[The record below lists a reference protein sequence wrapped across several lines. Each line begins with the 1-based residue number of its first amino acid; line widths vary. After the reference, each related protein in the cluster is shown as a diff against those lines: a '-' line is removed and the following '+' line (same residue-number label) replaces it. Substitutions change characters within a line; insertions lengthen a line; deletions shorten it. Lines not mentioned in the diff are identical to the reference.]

1 MNDGKNDGKDPS
13 EAASGPKTGGKV
25 DPITLSVMWSG
36 LVSIADDMGAALR
49 RTAFSEAVRE
59 GDDFSAGLFD
69 RHGRMIAQGN
79 LSVGHLGA
87 MPYAVKH
94 VLEHYP
100 AETMR
105 PGDCIILNDSFLGSG
120 HYPDI
125 YMTTPVFVDEAL
137 VGFAVNSAHHVDMGG
152 AVPGSQIVTG
162 VTEAFQEGLR
172 ILPVRIVREGELQ
185 EDMLRLILG
194 NVRLPDIVK
203 GDLLA
208 QRSTNAVGAQRL
220 ARMVR
225 DYGLAVVE
233 EAIEEILNRSEARMR
248 ELIAEIPDGT
258 YVNEDF
264 MDDSGVGTE
273 PIRFHVAVT
282 VEGERIAVDFAGSSE
297 QVASGINSYINYTRA
312 YAVFA
317 VKVFTDPHLPHNDGV
332 IRVVDIRAPEGSFF
346 NPVFPAPSSG
356 RAVLQ
361 VRIFESIC
369 GALAQV
375 LPQRAMAGLSHW
387 SNPIIGGTDDRTGK
401 PFVFY
406 DLVLGGYGGQA
417 EKDGQEG
424 LCPVFNASNIPVE
437 VQESHSPVL
446 VRRLELMPD
455 TGGAGKHRG
464 GCAVRK
470 DLELRA
476 ENAVV
481 SLLGDRHRFQPKGLF
496 KGQPGAL
503 ARTVLNPDGAAEELH
518 SKEVRKLKRGDVLS
532 IQLSGGGG
540 FGDPAERDPAAVRED
555 VADGYISPEAA
566 KRLYGVEV

>member
-1 MNDGKNDGKDPS
+1 MSTP
-13 EAASGPKTGGKV
+13 AAGV
-25 DPITLSVMWSG
+25 DPITLSVLWSG

-59 GDDFSAGLFD
+59 GDDFSAALFD

-87 MPYAVKH
+87 MPYAVQH
-94 VLEHYP
+94 VLAHYP
-100 AETMR
+100 AESMR
-105 PGDCIILNDSFLGSG
+105 PGDCILLNDSFLGSG
-120 HYPDI
+120 HYPDC
-125 YMTTPVFVDEAL
+125 YLTSPVFLDDRL

-172 ILPVRIVREGELQ
+172 ILPVRIIREGELQ

-194 NVRLPDIVK
+194 NVRLPEIVK

-208 QRSTNAVGAQRL
+208 QRNTNAVGAQRL
-220 ARMVR
+220 VKMMR
-225 DYGLAVVE
+225 DYGQEAV
-233 EAIEEILNRSEARMR
+233 EATIEEILQRSEARMR
-248 ELIAEIPDGT
+248 ELIAEIPDGR

-264 MDDSGVGTE
+264 MDDAGVDTE
-273 PIRFHVAVT
+273 PIRFRASVEVAGDHLT
-282 VEGERIAVDFAGSSE
+282 VDFAGSSE
-297 QVASGINSYINYTRA
+297 QVARGLNSYINYTRA

-317 VKVFTDPHLPHNDGV
+317 VKVFTDPHLPHNDGA
-332 IRVVDIRAPEGSFF
+332 IRAVDIVAPEGSFF
-346 NPVFPAPSSG
+346 NPRYPAPSSG

-361 VRIFESIC
+361 VRIFETIC

-375 LPQRAMAGLSHW
+375 LPRRAMAGFSHW

-406 DLVLGGYGGQA
+406 DLIMGGYGGRA
-417 EKDGQEG
+417 DADGQEA

-446 VRRLELMPD
+446 VRRLEFISD
-455 TGGAGKHRG
+455 TGGAGEHRG

-470 DLELRA
+470 DLEVRA
-476 ENAVV
+476 GHAVA

-496 KGQPGAL
+496 GGQPGAL
-503 ARTVLNPDGAAEELH
+503 ARTVLNPDGAAELLQ
-518 SKEVRKLKRGDVLS
+518 SKAVRPLKRGDVLS

-540 FGDPAERDPAAVRED
+540 YGPPDRRDPAAVRED
-555 VADGYISPEAA
+555 VADGYVSREAA
-566 KRLYGVEV
+566 RRLYGVDVPEE